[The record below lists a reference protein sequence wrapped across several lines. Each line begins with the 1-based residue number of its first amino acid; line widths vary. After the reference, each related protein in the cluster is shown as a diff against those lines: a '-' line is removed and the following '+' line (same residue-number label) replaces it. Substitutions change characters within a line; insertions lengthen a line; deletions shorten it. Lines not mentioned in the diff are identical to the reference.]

1 MASEIEFC
9 KVTVLTEDEA
19 AQCDGL
25 FDDNGGETDGAEYIC
40 ADGEAPEGLGKTK
53 SGYRVTEYTGAYVGI
68 GSREFCGWSSRGVA
82 YTTDKDTA
90 FAIRAEEEIQ
100 ANN

>member
-9 KVTVLTEDEA
+9 KVTVLTEEEA
-19 AQCDGL
+19 ALCGDL
-25 FDDNGGETDGAEYIC
+25 FDDNGGDTDGEEYIC
-40 ADGEAPEGLGKTK
+40 EDGEAPEGLGKTV
-53 SGYRVTEYTGAYVGI
+53 SGYKVTDYTGAYVGV

-82 YTTDKDTA
+82 YTTDKDIA

-100 ANN
+100 ESN